1 MAIPDWA
8 SLRHAYG
15 SAADVPAQL
24 AALASPDEQER
35 HAALGE
41 LFTNIVHQG
50 RRFEASAHA
59 VPGLLALVADP
70 AVQDRDLVLVLL
82 GQLAIGADEG
92 WLPLGMQP
100 GRLIDPAERAT
111 YTAVAAGVPLFVR
124 LLTDPDAGV
133 RSMAAYLLAWF
144 PASRADA
151 VPALHA
157 AVDDPDDGTA
167 ATARVALGLL
177 GAAVADTGDRPCT
190 RWATAIAQA
199 RVGGARTSAAAIAEL
214 AAWAGDPESP
224 TLPVAFLDG
233 DAAGYAAQSL
243 TLTGADPAVLLP
255 RLPALEGPPAVTHVD
270 ALLRL
275 TFPNGVPAQLSAVQR
290 ATVDALNAAP
300 RIGEWD
306 GYEYLNFTELIDE
319 HGLTALVLPP
329 GAGPARRG

>member
-24 AALASPDEQER
+24 AVLASPDEEER

-59 VPGLLALVADP
+59 VPELLTLVADP
-70 AVQDRDLVLVLL
+70 AVPDRDFVLVLL
-82 GQLAIGADEG
+82 GQLAIGSAEG
-92 WLPLGMQP
+92 WLPLGLQP
-100 GRLIDPAERAT
+100 GGLVDPAARAT
-111 YTAVAAGVPLFVR
+111 HAAVAAGVPLFAR
-124 LLTDPDAGV
+124 LLTDPDDGV

-144 PASRADA
+144 PSRRANA
-151 VPALHA
+151 IPALRA
-157 AVDDPDDGTA
+157 AVDDPDDSTA
-167 ATARVALGLL
+167 ATARVSLGLL
-177 GAAVADTGDRPCT
+177 GAVVVEAGDRPAT
-190 RWATAIAQA
+190 RWATAIALA
-199 RVGGARTSAAAIAEL
+199 RVHGARTPPAAVDEL
-214 AAWAGDPESP
+214 VAWAGDPGAPE
-224 TLPVAFLDG
+224 LPVAFLDG

-243 TLTGADPAVLLP
+243 TLTGTDPAVLLP
-255 RLPALEGPPAVTHVD
+255 RLPALAGPQAVTHVD

-275 TFPNGVPAQLSAVQR
+275 TFPNGVPARLGAAQR

-306 GYEYLNFTELIDE
+306 GNEYLNFTELIAG
-319 HGLTALVLPP
+319 HGLTALVPPP
-329 GAGPARRG
+329 GADPAPRG